1 MPEDYNDVVGGIS
14 DAIDPPKKRTR
25 GKNKYDA
32 DLNEKL
38 NSAIEAEMSDA
49 YNYSSAELYT
59 QMANAWQWYYRAP
72 LGFEDQRYSQWV
84 SPMIMKHVNQARA
97 FITDQYF
104 RNSAPIVKFKPKS
117 QDDVEEAELATE
129 YVNYIFRSKLNGHK
143 IVDDL
148 VFNAALLKWNPV
160 RVTMKEEVNKDE
172 VEFKYTGMDVEEFEE
187 RLAHFYAANPEY
199 LDKDPDYKHEKIE
212 EEEGGKIDVCYRWV
226 TEEITERYPYVDV
239 ISPGA
244 FFVSRQ
250 AESEEEARMVAQ
262 MSRMTISD
270 LKNQFPDAPSINGW
284 KKREEDD
291 FWETLV
297 SDYLEWYTEIEWLS
311 KWSKDS
317 LGFVSQY
324 TEGNDRSAGLGSKEV
339 FVMDAEIYVD
349 PKDTGYSQLCHV
361 IKVGN
366 RILHK
371 KYITERSFM
380 WSSFNPT
387 ANRHL
392 GLSFVDMLEQEA
404 TEETINIRAYTDAT
418 VQAAHSN
425 FVYDPDQVED
435 EDMENREPD
444 SLIRRKR
451 GVNKAGIPAVEQ

>member
-1 MPEDYNDVVGGIS
+1 MCIRDRFGG
-14 DAIDPPKKRTR
+14 
-25 GKNKYDA
+25 
-32 DLNEKL
+32 
-38 NSAIEAEMSDA
+38 
-49 YNYSSAELYT
+49 
-59 QMANAWQWYYRAP
+59 
-72 LGFEDQRYSQWV
+72 
-84 SPMIMKHVNQARA
+84 
-97 FITDQYF
+97 
-104 RNSAPIVKFKPKS
+104 
-117 QDDVEEAELATE
+117 
-129 YVNYIFRSKLNGHK
+129 
-143 IVDDL
+143 
-148 VFNAALLKWNPV
+148 
-160 RVTMKEEVNKDE
+160 
-172 VEFKYTGMDVEEFEE
+172 
-187 RLAHFYAANPEY
+187 
-199 LDKDPDYKHEKIE
+199 
-212 EEEGGKIDVCYRWV
+212 VCYRWV
-226 TEEITERYPYVDV
+226 TEEVTERYPYVDV

-349 PKDTGYSQLCHV
+349 PKDTGHAQLCHV
-361 IKVGN
+361 IKVGD

-380 WSSFNPT
+380 WSSFC
-387 ANRHL
+387 L
-392 GLSFVDMLEQEA
+392 L
-404 TEETINIRAYTDAT
+404 YT
-418 VQAAHSN
+418 S
-425 FVYDPDQVED
+425 PSP
-435 EDMENREPD
+435 RD
-444 SLIRRKR
+444 S
-451 GVNKAGIPAVEQ
+451 